1 MYFRVTIES
10 IENLCYLAF
19 LLWCLLFIILH
30 KNSSVFIEADRF
42 LVSCACRLL
51 KRLQIKAR
59 LFWTILNAGRR
70 SDLKFCYLVTQFHF
84 FGVQCWLLFLTIC
97 PRESQALMVCSQ
109 LNSLIHD
116 AYPSLLS
123 RQLHF
128 LLASR
133 QLNFRVTSKQLV

>member
-84 FGVQCWLLFLTIC
+84 LVYNADSYFWLFAPGSRKHWWYARNSIVLSMMHTYHNCQGNYIFL
-97 PRESQALMVCSQ
+97 V
-109 LNSLIHD
+109 
-116 AYPSLLS
+116 
-123 RQLHF
+123 
-128 LLASR
+128 ASR
-133 QLNFRVTSKQLV
+133 QLNFHVTSKQLV

>member
-19 LLWCLLFIILH
+19 LLWCLLLIILH
-30 KNSSVFIEADRF
+30 KNLYRSWSFSGFMCLQAAKKTADK
-42 LVSCACRLL
+42 S
-51 KRLQIKAR
+51 K
-59 LFWTILNAGRR
+59 TILNNIERWQKVWFEILLPCNTI
-70 SDLKFCYLVTQFHF
+70 SL
-84 FGVQCWLLFLTIC
+84 FGVQCWFLFLTIC

>member
-19 LLWCLLFIILH
+19 LLWCLLLIILH
-30 KNSSVFIEADRF
+30 KNLYRSWSFSGLCV
-42 LVSCACRLL
+42 CRLL